1 MTLLDRVRVAPRF
14 QRAIRID
21 TDVDDPRALEGFLCP
36 QSAVE
41 TLLTM
46 ARHVAETGHSAF
58 TWTGPYGSGKSS
70 LVVALNAVLG
80 GDAKRRARAAEIVGK
95 KSSEQLWKSMPPQ
108 SKGWRMLPIVGR
120 RGPPVE
126 AVGEG
131 LAAAGL
137 CRRPRGEWTEA
148 KVLETLS
155 QAAKEQPRTHGGL
168 ILVLDEM
175 GKFLEGAVGENTDI
189 FFFQQVAELATRS
202 SGRLVVIGI
211 LHQAFEEY
219 AQRLS
224 REQRDEWSK
233 VQGRYVDLLVDTA
246 GEEQLELLAR
256 AIQVDGARPDRS
268 KSIKAVADSIANS
281 RRGDAGKI
289 GATLAKCL
297 PLHPIV
303 AALLGPISR
312 RRFGQNQRS
321 VFGFLNS
328 AEPYGFQ
335 EFLRTSDDG
344 ETYDAPRLWNY
355 LRSNLEPSILASP
368 DGHRWSSA
376 VEVVERCE
384 ATQGERLHVDM
395 VKAIAV
401 TELFRERSGIAA
413 TKALL
418 SNCIPGTSEA
428 DVRAALDDLAMRS
441 LIVFRKHLSAYG
453 VYAGSDFDIEAAL
466 EKAMSEQLQPD
477 FASLRSLAS
486 FQPVVAKR
494 HYHETG
500 SLRWFDLDVLPAS
513 ELKSRVERYK
523 VGKGAMGL
531 LLLPIPTA
539 NETVEEVLA
548 TAREAL
554 SSDRDILIGVSPNA
568 AMVLDA
574 AKEALALERIGEER
588 PELHGDPV
596 AKREV
601 MARLSS
607 AQNQLENVLRLVLD
621 SASWV
626 RRGVANKALTAA
638 DLSSLASN
646 LADTRYGA
654 APKLFNELLIRV
666 SPSSNANTAKNVL
679 LKAMVAS
686 EGIERLGM
694 TGLPAEAGLFI
705 SLLEKTEL
713 YRRVGRKWKYV
724 IPGTDDVD
732 PAGLAPLWN
741 ATDDFLRKHSKRVVP
756 LNEIFNFWRDPP
768 FGIKDGV
775 HAVLGLAYA
784 LSRRDHLA
792 YYRQEVFQPQW
803 TDYDADLLIND
814 PGDIQVRWLEISA
827 SGRKLLE
834 GVRDVLAE
842 FDEAEAALSNSPL
855 DVARALVATF
865 EALEPW
871 TKRTVRLDAEV
882 LSTRDILRHASDPN
896 TLLFDDLPKLFMG
909 DDGTTDSKRVR
920 EAVARIGST
929 VRVLKS
935 RYRSMLDELLA
946 LMLRELDMDGVSDPA
961 AVLRDRAENVQQ
973 ISGDFDLDAFVLRLS
988 RPLDDKVDIESIAS
1002 LAAHKPAKDW
1012 SDADLDRA
1020 RVEIVAFA
1028 QRFVRLEAL
1037 AIVNGRKPKRHAMA
1051 VVVGMGD
1058 RRDARS
1064 HEFAI
1069 SDHDAQAVRDVIA
1082 TVEQAMKSASKQR
1095 KNVILAALAE
1105 ISSRYMDEPS
1115 DRPTAAPK
1123 VGAKA

>member
-1 MTLLDRVRVAPRF
+1 MSLIDRVRVAPRF

-46 ARHVAETGHSAF
+46 GRHVAETGHSAF

-80 GDAKRRARAAEIVGK
+80 GDARRRGRAAEIVGK
-95 KSSEQLWKSMPPQ
+95 KPSEQLWKLMPPQ
-108 SKGWRMLPIVGR
+108 SKGWRMVPVVGR
-120 RGPPVE
+120 RGSPV
-126 AVGEG
+126 AVVGES
-131 LAAAGL
+131 LAAARL
-137 CRRPRGEWTEA
+137 CRRPRGEWTEE
-148 KVLETLS
+148 KVLETLLET
-155 QAAKEQPRTHGGL
+155 AADHPRSHGGL
-168 ILVLDEM
+168 ILVVDEM
-175 GKFLEGAVGENTDI
+175 GKFLESAAGENSDI
-189 FFFQQVAELATRS
+189 FFFQQVAELASRS
-202 SGRLVVIGI
+202 GGRLIVIGI

-268 KSIKAVADSIANS
+268 RPIKAVSDSIANS
-281 RRGDAGKI
+281 RRGDASKI
-289 GATLAKCL
+289 GATLARCL

-328 AEPYGFQ
+328 AEPHGFQ
-335 EFLRTSDDG
+335 EFLRSSDDD

-384 ATQGERLHVDM
+384 AAQGERLHVDL

-401 TELFRERSGIAA
+401 VELFRERSGIAA
-413 TKALL
+413 TKAIL
-418 SNCIPGTSEA
+418 SNCVPGASDA
-428 DVRAALDDLAMRS
+428 DIRAALDQLSMRS
-441 LIVFRKHLSAYG
+441 LIVFRKHLNAYG

-466 EKAMSEQLQPD
+466 DQAISEQLQPD

-500 SLRWFDLDVLPAS
+500 SLRWFELDVLPVS
-513 ELKSRVERYK
+513 ELKGRVERYT

-539 NETVEEVLA
+539 NESLA
-548 TAREAL
+548 DILAVAREAL
-554 SSDRDILIGVSPNA
+554 SADRDVLVGVSPNA
-568 AMVLDA
+568 TKVLEA
-574 AKEALALERIGEER
+574 AKEALALERISEER
-588 PELHGDPV
+588 PELHSDPV

-601 MARLSS
+601 TARLSS
-607 AQNQLENVLRLVLD
+607 AQNQLENVLHLVLD
-621 SASWV
+621 TASWV
-626 RRGVANKALTAA
+626 RKGVANKSLSAA
-638 DLSSLASN
+638 DLSSLASD
-646 LADTRYGA
+646 LADSRYGS
-654 APKLFNELLIRV
+654 APRLFNELLIRV

-679 LKAMVAS
+679 LKAMVAG
-686 EGIERLGM
+686 EGLERLGIM
-694 TGLPAEAGLFI
+694 GLPAEAGLFI
-705 SLLEKTEL
+705 SLLEKTGL
-713 YRRVGRKWKYV
+713 YRRAGKKWKYV
-724 IPGTDDVD
+724 VPGTDGVD
-732 PAGLAPLWN
+732 PAGLASVWS
-741 ATDDFLRKHSKRVVP
+741 ATDNFLKEQGQRVVA
-756 LNEIFNFWRDPP
+756 LGEIFDLWRAPP
-768 FGIKDGV
+768 YGIKDGV

-792 YYRQEVFQPQW
+792 YYRQQVFQSQW
-803 TDYDADLLIND
+803 TDLDADLLIND
-814 PGDIQVRWLEISA
+814 SADVQVRWLEISA

-834 GVRDVLAE
+834 GVRDVVAE
-842 FDEAEAALSNSPL
+842 IDGAEVALSNSPL

-865 EALEPW
+865 DALEPW
-871 TKRTVRLDAEV
+871 TKRTTQLEAEV
-882 LSTRDILRHASDPN
+882 ISIRDILRHASDPN
-896 TLLFDDLPKLFMG
+896 TLLFDQLPRLFLG
-909 DDGTTDSKRVR
+909 EDEITDRKRIAN
-920 EAVARIGST
+920 AVSRIKST
-929 VRVLKS
+929 LHVLKG
-935 RYRSMLDELLA
+935 RYRIMLDELLT
-946 LMLRELDMDGVSDPA
+946 LMLRELDMEGVADA
-961 AVLRDRAENVQQ
+961 ADVLRDRAENILQL
-973 ISGDFDLDAFVLRLS
+973 SGDFDLNAFVLRLA
-988 RPLDDKVDIESIAS
+988 RPLEDNVDIESIAS
-1002 LAAHKPAKDW
+1002 LAAHKPPKDW
-1012 SDADLDRA
+1012 SDADLDKA

-1028 QRFVRLEAL
+1028 QQFVRMEAL
-1037 AIVNGRKPKRHAMA
+1037 AIVKGRKPKRHAMA

-1058 RRDARS
+1058 RANARS

-1082 TVEQAMKSASKQR
+1082 TVEQAMASASKQR

-1105 ISSRYMDEPS
+1105 ISSRYMDQPL
-1115 DRPTAAPK
+1115 DRSVGKPK
-1123 VGAKA
+1123 VEAKA

>member
-1 MTLLDRVRVAPRF
+1 MALSERVHVAPRF

-21 TDVDDPRALEGFLCP
+21 TDLDDPRALEGFLCP
-36 QSAVE
+36 QSAVQ

-46 ARHVAETGHSAF
+46 GRHVEETGHSAF

-70 LVVALNAVLG
+70 LVVALNAILG
-80 GDAKRRARAAEIVGK
+80 GDAKRRARAAEIIGK
-95 KSSEQLWKSMPPQ
+95 KPAEQLWKSMPPL

-120 RGPPVE
+120 RGSPVD
-126 AVGEG
+126 AVGEA
-131 LAAAGL
+131 LAMAKL
-137 CRRPRGEWTEA
+137 YRRPRGEWTEA
-148 KVLETLS
+148 KVLEALS
-155 QAAKEQPRTHGGL
+155 EVAKEDARTRGGL
-168 ILVLDEM
+168 IVVLDEM
-175 GKFLEGAVGENTDI
+175 GKFLEGPVGTSTDI
-189 FFFQQVAELATRS
+189 FFFQQVAELASRS
-202 SGRLVVIGI
+202 GGRLVVIGI

-233 VQGRYVDLLVDTA
+233 VQGRYIDLLVDTA

-256 AIQVDGARPDRS
+256 AIQMEGAGPDRS
-268 KSIKAVADSIANS
+268 KSIRAVSESIANS

-289 GATLAKCL
+289 GSALAKCL

-303 AALLGPISR
+303 TALLGPISR

-321 VFGFLNS
+321 MFGFLNS

-335 EFLRTSDDG
+335 EFLRSSDDG
-344 ETYDAPRLWNY
+344 DTYDVPRLWNY

-384 ATQGERLHVDM
+384 AAQGERLHVDL

-401 TELFRERSGIAA
+401 IELFRERSGIAA
-413 TKALL
+413 TKTLL
-418 SNCIPGTSEA
+418 SNCIPGASDA
-428 DVRAALDDLAMRS
+428 DIRAALDDLAMRS

-466 EKAMSEQLQPD
+466 EKALSEQLQPD
-477 FASLRSLAS
+477 FTSLRSLAS

-500 SLRWFDLDVLPAS
+500 SLRWFDLDVVPAS

-539 NETVEEVLA
+539 NESVEDVVVA
-548 TAREAL
+548 ARQAL
-554 SSDRDILIGVSPNA
+554 SADNDVLIGVSPNA
-568 AMVLDA
+568 AAVLDA
-574 AKEALALERIGEER
+574 AKEALALERINEER

-601 MARLSS
+601 TARLSS
-607 AQNQLENVLRLVLD
+607 AQSQLENVLRLVLD
-621 SASWV
+621 TAVWV
-626 RRGVANKALTAA
+626 RKRGANKQLSAA
-638 DLSSLASN
+638 DLSSLASD
-646 LADTRYGA
+646 LADDRYHS

-666 SPSSNANTAKNVL
+666 SPSSNANTAKNTL

-686 EGIERLGM
+686 EGVERLGM
-694 TGLPAEAGLFI
+694 TGLPAEAGLLI

-724 IPGTDDVD
+724 VPGTDGID
-732 PAGLAPLWN
+732 PAGLAPLWS
-741 ATDDFLRKHSKRVVP
+741 ATDKFLHENAQRVVS
-756 LNEIFNFWRDPP
+756 LEEIFGEWRKPP

-792 YYRQEVFQPQW
+792 YYRQQVFQPRW

-814 PGDIQVRWLEISA
+814 PKDIQVRWLEIPA
-827 SGRKLLE
+827 AGRKLLD
-834 GVRDVLAE
+834 GVRDVLVELEGA
-842 FDEAEAALSNSPL
+842 DAVASTSPL
-855 DVARALVATF
+855 DVARALVASF
-865 EALEPW
+865 DALEPW
-871 TKRTVRLDAEV
+871 TRRTSRLEADV
-882 LSTRDILRHASDPN
+882 LAIRDILRHASDPN
-896 TLLFDDLPKLFMG
+896 TLLFDELPKLLLG
-909 DDGTTDSKRVR
+909 EDVTTDSKRIR
-920 EAVARIGST
+920 EVNARIGAAI
-929 VRVLKS
+929 RALKG
-935 RYRSMLDELLA
+935 RYQSMLDELLK
-946 LMLRELDMDGVSDPA
+946 LMLLELDMDGVPDAA
-961 AVLRDRAENVQQ
+961 AVLRDRADNVKRM
-973 ISGDFDLDAFVLRLS
+973 SGDFDVDAFVLRLAE
-988 RPLDDKVDIESIAS
+988 PLGDKVDIQSIAS
-1002 LAAHKPAKDW
+1002 LATHKPAKDW
-1012 SDADLDRA
+1012 TDADLDRA

-1028 QRFVRLEAL
+1028 QRFIRLEAL

-1058 RRDARS
+1058 RKDTRS
-1064 HEFAI
+1064 HEFAV

-1095 KNVILAALAE
+1095 KNIILAALAE
-1105 ISSRYMDEPS
+1105 ISARYMAEPS
-1115 DRPTAAPK
+1115 DRAPAEPK
-1123 VGAKA
+1123 VGVKA